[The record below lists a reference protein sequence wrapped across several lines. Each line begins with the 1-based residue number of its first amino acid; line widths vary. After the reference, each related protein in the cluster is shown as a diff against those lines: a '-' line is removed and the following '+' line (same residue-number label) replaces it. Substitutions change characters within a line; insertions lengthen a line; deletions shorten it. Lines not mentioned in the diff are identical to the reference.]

1 MISDICVVINAGLDG
16 CTSSSLLPRTT
27 STASI
32 ASPVLNKCIYPPVG
46 IAEKIKEIV
55 NNIISGEK
63 AILQVINLTLHDYSW
78 LESDANAY
86 MNILNIL
93 GSPWELICVD
103 CGLII
108 DYRKTN
114 TKYCPHCGGKLKTKI
129 KLLGDKLDA
138 EDIKNL
144 LWVLSSCDQIIII
157 GEEPKL
163 EPLKT
168 ALKAIT
174 KYWNKNT
181 RIEYLE

>member
-27 STASI
+27 SPASI
-32 ASPVLNKCIYPPVG
+32 ASPVLNKCIYPPAG

-55 NNIISGEK
+55 NNITSGEK
-63 AILQVINLTLHDYSW
+63 AILRVINLTLHDYSW
-78 LESDANAY
+78 LKSNANAN
-86 MNILNIL
+86 MNVLNVL

-103 CGLII
+103 CGLVI
-108 DYRKTN
+108 DYRKTK
-114 TKYCPHCGGKLKTKI
+114 TKYCPHCGGKLKAKI
-129 KLLGDKLDA
+129 KLLGDKLNA

-144 LWVLSSCDQIIII
+144 LWVLSGCDQIIII

-168 ALKAIT
+168 TLEAIT
-174 KYWNKNT
+174 KYWNKNI